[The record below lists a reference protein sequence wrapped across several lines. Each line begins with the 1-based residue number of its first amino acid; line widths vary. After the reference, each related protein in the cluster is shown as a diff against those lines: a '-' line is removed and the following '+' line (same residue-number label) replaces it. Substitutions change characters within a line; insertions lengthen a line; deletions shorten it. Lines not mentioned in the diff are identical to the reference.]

1 MKCPGQDSRYW
12 KPGAIFEA
20 SCPKCGKPVEFF
32 KDDPTRRCGSC
43 GNKFVNPN
51 MDFGCAA
58 YCRFAEQCIG
68 DLPPEL
74 IAERQELMKDRIAV
88 EMKKHYRSDF
98 KKIGHAT
105 RVARHAEKI
114 AAEIGG
120 DLPIILGAA
129 YLHGTITGGEND
141 AAEARNIMEKAGA
154 SEKMTDEVTAIIS
167 RLGSASSGISDDH
180 AADDTADT
188 PEDRNYQIVHDG
200 KLIAEIEASMTGK
213 SETGGLGPERIQDM
227 IRNRLYTDT
236 AKQRAKNILNERHKE
251 VEK

>member
-20 SCPKCGKPVEFF
+20 TCPKCGKPVEFF

-43 GNKFVNPN
+43 GHKFVNPN

-68 DLPPEL
+68 ELPPEL
-74 IAERQELMKDRIAV
+74 LAERQELMKDRIAV

-114 AAEIGG
+114 AAEAGG

-129 YLHGTITGGEND
+129 YLHGTMENGAND
-141 AAEARNIMEKAGA
+141 AADARNIMEKAGA
-154 SEKMTDEVTAIIS
+154 NEKMTDEVVAILS
-167 RLGSASSGISDDH
+167 RLGADSPDAPAETPADAPADSRDDL
-180 AADDTADT
+180 
-188 PEDRNYQIVHDG
+188 NYQVVHDG
-200 KLIAEIEASMTGK
+200 KRIAEIEESMTGK
-213 SETGGLGPERIQDM
+213 SGTGEIEPERIQDM
-227 IRNRLYTDT
+227 IRNRLFTDV
-236 AKQRAKNILNERHKE
+236 AKQRAQQILT
-251 VEK
+251 EK

>member
-43 GNKFVNPN
+43 SHKFVNPN

-68 DLPPEL
+68 ELPPEL
-74 IAERQELMKDRIAV
+74 LAERQELMKDRIAV
-88 EMKKHYRSDF
+88 EMKKHYKSDF

-114 AAEIGG
+114 AAEAGG

-129 YLHGTITGGEND
+129 YLHQTMTNGADDD
-141 AAEARNIMEKAGA
+141 ADARNIMEKAGA
-154 SEKMTDEVTAIIS
+154 NDKMTDEVVAIIS
-167 RLGSASSGISDDH
+167 RLREDSSDGP
-180 AADDTADT
+180 ADARPDIRK
-188 PEDRNYQIVHDG
+188 DRNYQIVHDG
-200 KLIAEIEASMTGK
+200 KRLAEIEESISGK
-213 SETGGLGPERIQDM
+213 SETGKIGPDRIQDM
-227 IRNRLYTDT
+227 IRNLLITDA
-236 AKQRAKNILNERHKE
+236 AKQRAHQILTEEKKGERI
-251 VEK
+251 

>member
-43 GNKFVNPN
+43 GHKFVNPS

-68 DLPPEL
+68 ELPPEL
-74 IAERQELMKDRIAV
+74 LAERQELMKDRIAL
-88 EMKKHYRSDF
+88 EMKKHYQSDF

-105 RVARHAEKI
+105 RVARHAENI
-114 AAEIGG
+114 AAEAGG

-129 YLHGTITGGEND
+129 YLHGITSDGEND

-154 SEKMTDEVTAIIS
+154 NEKMIDEVAAIIS
-167 RLGSASSGISDDH
+167 RLESASSGIP
-180 AADDTADT
+180 ADDPAGHPPDSAG
-188 PEDRNYQIVHDG
+188 ERNYRIVHDG
-200 KLIAEIEASMTGK
+200 KLVAEIEEIMSAK
-213 SETGGLGPERIQDM
+213 SETRDM
-227 IRNRLYTDT
+227 EPKQAAGMRQNRLYTDT
-236 AKQRAKNILNERHKE
+236 AKQRARKIVNEGQKGE
-251 VEK
+251 EK

>member
-20 SCPKCGKPVEFF
+20 TCPKCGKPVEFF

-43 GNKFVNPN
+43 GHKFVNPN

-68 DLPPEL
+68 ELPPEL
-74 IAERQELMKDRIAV
+74 LAERQELMKDRIAV

-114 AAEIGG
+114 AAEAGG
-120 DLPIILGAA
+120 DLPIVLGAA
-129 YLHGTITGGEND
+129 YLHGTMENGAND
-141 AAEARNIMEKAGA
+141 AADARNIMEKAGA
-154 SEKMTDEVTAIIS
+154 NEKMTDEVVAILS
-167 RLGSASSGISDDH
+167 QLGSQPG
-180 AADDTADT
+180 ADSQDEPADSR
-188 PEDRNYQIVHDG
+188 EVLNYQIVHDG
-200 KLIAEIEASMTGK
+200 KRIAEIEESMTGK
-213 SETGGLGPERIQDM
+213 SVTGEIEPQRIQDI
-227 IRNRLYTDT
+227 IRNRLFTDV
-236 AKQRAKNILNERHKE
+236 AKQRAQQILSEGQKGE
-251 VEK
+251 PI